1 MIKKLK
7 VCKQFFSITSLALV
21 LTFTGGCAKKAT
33 PEDTTQAEIYMTI
46 YDDEEHKLKFEKI
59 TEEEFE
65 NIDDSIIALTEEDNG
80 TLYVASYWALGYEA
94 AMQYDTKQEAKNT
107 NPNYATSIDFLDGF
121 DTGQETRYLEKAQE
135 EKRQYVSIRQG
146 EDFDP
151 NVEVKYYP
159 TEELTVISYE
169 GANALVNNYDE
180 KSVVNGDY
188 EDLLGQDMSSYIGQ
202 EFTATS
208 LSSFAEENIDTLSG
222 ASYIVSGEY
231 DIIPVITTATFK
243 EVNTNNVQYSK

>member
-1 MIKKLK
+1 MVKNLK
-7 VCKQFFSITSLALV
+7 VFKRFFSVASLVFVLV
-21 LTFTGGCAKKAT
+21 FTGGCTKKVT
-33 PEDTTQAEIYMTI
+33 SEDTTQPEIYMTI
-46 YDDEEHKLKFEKI
+46 YDDEAHKLKFERI
-59 TEEEFE
+59 TEEQLE
-65 NIDDSIIALTEEDNG
+65 NTDDSIIALIEEEDG
-80 TLYVASYWALGYEA
+80 KLFVASYWALGYEA

-222 ASYIVSGEY
+222 ASYIVSGGY